1 MTGGQSSTPQGRI
14 TVLILYRRIGEQI
27 VIGQD
32 IRLSVLDLR
41 GKHIR
46 IGIDAPLKQQVRRAE
61 SPPIDKTS
69 PSNDNKKS

>member
-1 MTGGQSSTPQGRI
+1 MPPQGRI

-32 IRLSVLDLR
+32 IRLSILDLR

-46 IGIDAPLKQQVRRAE
+46 IGIDAPLRQHVRRAE
-61 SPPIDKTS
+61 IPPLDKTP
-69 PSNDNKKS
+69 PSDDKESA

>member
-1 MTGGQSSTPQGRI
+1 MIGGQSLPPQGRI

-46 IGIDAPLKQQVRRAE
+46 IGIDAPLKQQVRREE
-61 SPPIDKTS
+61 SPPLKQRPRTD
-69 PSNDNKKS
+69 DE

>member
-46 IGIDAPLKQQVRRAE
+46 IGIDAPLKQQVRREE

>member
-46 IGIDAPLKQQVRRAE
+46 IGIDAPLKQQVCRAE
-61 SPPIDKTS
+61 SPPLKQRPRTD
-69 PSNDNKKS
+69 DE

>member
-46 IGIDAPLKQQVRRAE
+46 IGIDAPLKQQVCRAE
-61 SPPIDKTS
+61 SPPLKQRLRTD
-69 PSNDNKKS
+69 DE